1 MIIGAFG
8 LILFLFAPAVQADWT
23 PAKRLTWTPAYAFE
37 PAIAVDSTDA
47 IHVVWSENQVGNSEI
62 YYKKS
67 PDGGTTW
74 NALKRLTWTSG
85 NSFNPS
91 MAIDSGDII
100 HIVWGDWTPGEEQ
113 IYTKKSTDG
122 GKTWSAAKRLTW
134 TSGESLRPAI
144 TADSGDGI
152 HVVWFN
158 NLSTSAEV
166 YYKGSTDGGASW
178 SAAQRLTWT
187 GGYSKFPAL
196 VADSSNTIHVVWQNF
211 ILDPPEIYY
220 KRSTNS
226 GADWSVLKRLT
237 WTSGISS
244 SPAIAADSG
253 GAIHVVW
260 FDDTPGLEKIY
271 YRRSPDGGASWDTV
285 KRLAWTSGESSYPAI
300 AVDSGDAIHVAW
312 HDDAPGNQ
320 EIYYKK
326 STDGGTTWSSALRLS
341 WLSGYSNYAAIA
353 TDSART
359 VHLVWKDDTPGNI
372 EIYYKS
378 GN

>member
-1 MIIGAFG
+1 
-8 LILFLFAPAVQADWT
+8 
-23 PAKRLTWTPAYAFE
+23 
-37 PAIAVDSTDA
+37 
-47 IHVVWSENQVGNSEI
+47 
-62 YYKKS
+62 
-67 PDGGTTW
+67 
-74 NALKRLTWTSG
+74 
-85 NSFNPS
+85 
-91 MAIDSGDII
+91 
-100 HIVWGDWTPGEEQ
+100 
-113 IYTKKSTDG
+113 
-122 GKTWSAAKRLTW
+122 
-134 TSGESLRPAI
+134 
-144 TADSGDGI
+144 
-152 HVVWFN
+152 
-158 NLSTSAEV
+158 
-166 YYKGSTDGGASW
+166 
-178 SAAQRLTWT
+178 
-187 GGYSKFPAL
+187 
-196 VADSSNTIHVVWQNF
+196 
-211 ILDPPEIYY
+211 LDPPEIYY